1 MNQPLKILV
10 LEDSPDDVT
19 LIEWQLKNAGVS
31 FSLRVVM
38 KRDDF
43 QSALTDY
50 LPDVILSDH
59 SLPNFNSI
67 EAFEIF
73 KAHRNAG
80 GALIPFILVTGNVS
94 EEFAVQS
101 IKAGIDDYILKDR
114 LKRLPLAI
122 KSALEKCRIENER
135 LKYLE
140 QVFAK
145 EALMNEAE
153 QLGHFGSW
161 EVDLRTGEHRWS
173 DATFFLYGLKPG
185 EEEPNYEMF
194 SNSVHPDDLAS
205 LEEIIE
211 DALQRKE
218 EAEYEFR
225 ILDRAG
231 MVKYLNCKVKIER
244 DTDGVPVR
252 LVGFNLDISERK
264 KAANALKES
273 EQEFRSLLEQNPDT
287 VFSLD
292 VLGRFTRVNKGF
304 VDMVGYNTG
313 ELLGKDFRTILV
325 KSELEKVYQHFLSAL
340 GRKPQRYET
349 TFVNK
354 AGKRFELDVTLMA
367 VVVEG
372 RIIGA
377 HCIAKDITEKKNFE
391 NLLDQAYRTARI
403 GSWEFDVSTN
413 RLYWARITK
422 ELHEVPD
429 DYQPTIESGVAFYK
443 EGRSREMVSQA
454 IQRCIDHDVSWDLE
468 LEIVT
473 AKGNERWVRAVGQG
487 ARENGKCVRLYGT
500 FQDIHDRKIAEEAS
514 RKAFE
519 EKVNVLESIGDAF
532 FAVNDRWTVTYWN
545 KMAET
550 ILRMPRKKVLGKN
563 LWEVY
568 EDAIPLEFYKQ
579 YQKAM
584 VERVAVHFEEYYPAL
599 HVWIEVNVYPSV
611 DGLLVYFKD
620 ITKQKNQLRQIA
632 HQHEQLSELAQLQSH
647 DVRTQLVTLID
658 LLNGRLESDPA
669 LSVFLAGI
677 AESAQNLDLLV
688 QDIAS
693 TSEKLHL
700 SAKAVEI

>member
-1 MNQPLKILV
+1 MNPPLKILL
-10 LEDSPDDVT
+10 LEDCSDDVT
-19 LIEWQLKNAGVS
+19 LIEWQLKNAGLS
-31 FSLRVVM
+31 FTLLVVIN
-38 KRDDF
+38 RHDF

-50 LPDVILSDH
+50 KPDVILSDH

-73 KAHRNAG
+73 KAHRKEG
-80 GALIPFILVTGNVS
+80 GPLIPFILVTGNVS

-122 KSALEKCRIENER
+122 KSALEKCKIENER
-135 LKYLE
+135 LNYLE

-161 EVDLRTGEHRWS
+161 EVDLRTGKHRWS

-185 EEEPNYEMF
+185 EQEPNDETF
-194 SNSVHPDDLAS
+194 FNSVHQDDLAF
-205 LEEIIE
+205 LKETVE
-211 DALQRKE
+211 DFLQRKD

-225 ILDRAG
+225 ILDRTG
-231 MVKYLNCKVKIER
+231 QVKYINCKVKVER
-244 DTDGVPVR
+244 DADAMPVR

-304 VDMVGYNTG
+304 IDMVGYNAD
-313 ELLGKDFRTILV
+313 ELLGKDFRTILI
-325 KSELEKVYQHFLSAL
+325 KSELEKVYQHFLCAL

-354 AGKRFELDVTLMA
+354 AGKRFDLDVTLMA
-367 VVVEG
+367 VVVDG
-372 RIIGA
+372 RIIGT
-377 HCIAKDITEKKNFE
+377 HCIAKDITEKRNFE

-403 GSWEFDVSTN
+403 GSWEFDLSTN
-413 RLYWARITK
+413 KLYWAGITK
-422 ELHEVPD
+422 ELHEVSD
-429 DYQPTIESGVAFYK
+429 DYEPTLESGVAFYK

-454 IQRCIDHDVSWDLE
+454 VQRCIDHDVSWDLE

-473 AKGNERWVRAVGQG
+473 AKGNERWVRAIGQG
-487 ARENGKCVRLYGT
+487 AMENGKCVRLYGT

-532 FAVNDRWTVTYWN
+532 FAVNERWMVTYWN

-550 ILRMPRKKVLGKN
+550 ILKMPRSMVLGKN
-563 LWEVY
+563 IWEVY
-568 EDAIPLEFYKQ
+568 EDAVPLEFYKQ

-584 VERVAVHFEEYYPAL
+584 VERVPVHFEEYYPAL
-599 HVWIEVNVYPSV
+599 HMWIEVNVYPSV
-611 DGLLVYFKD
+611 DGLAVYFKD
-620 ITKQKNQLRQIA
+620 ITKQKSQLRQIA
-632 HQHEQLSELAQLQSH
+632 HQHEQLTGLARVQSQ
-647 DVRTQLVTLID
+647 DVRTQLMTLIN
-658 LLNGRLESDPA
+658 LLNGRVESDPA

-677 AESAQNLDLLV
+677 AKSAQDLDVLV
-688 QDIAS
+688 RDIVS